1 MKMRMNTITMIM
13 IKLNNKISSKDRH
26 KILDLANNH
35 SHFQDIILQ
44 HYSIYNLVFKILEVH
59 PDNPIVLEEQEIVI
73 SQENIEEHVKIMD
86 IFPLKSAVIMVVVIE
101 EMKNPNVIDQE
112 EPIKLNQEIMVKVQV

>member
-13 IKLNNKISSKDRH
+13 IKLNNKISSKDKH
-26 KILDLANNH
+26 KILDLPNNH

-59 PDNPIVLEEQEIVI
+59 QDNLTVLEEQEIVI
-73 SQENIEEHVKIMD
+73 FQENIEERVKIMD
-86 IFPLKSAVIMVVVIE
+86 IFPLKSAVTMVVVIE
-101 EMKNPNVIDQE
+101 EMKNPSVIDQE
-112 EPIKLNQEIMVKVQV
+112 EQIKLKQEIMVKVLV